1 MKKLFGTDGVRGV
14 AGEFLTS
21 EFSYK
26 LGKYIAD
33 YFIGGEGKKVFIA
46 SDTRESK
53 DMIKLSLAAAITSMG
68 LDIYD
73 LNVTSTPEASYIISK
88 NDSLFG
94 IVVSASHNPYEYNG
108 IKVFNKD
115 GYKLADEVEE
125 AIETNML
132 NDKELKKP
140 ERFGNYIT
148 DEIDKTEYISYL
160 RSLMMDYSGLKIVC
174 DMSNGANYVT
184 AKEVLNESGAE
195 MIYIH
200 DEPNGRNINKNCGST
215 HLESLVETVKNNK
228 ADIGIAFDGDADR
241 LLVVDNEGKIM
252 DGDHILAALATYLKK
267 HDKLKKN
274 KLVATIMSN
283 IGLKKYLDTI
293 GVELD
298 VTSVGDRY
306 VLAELIKDDLSL
318 GGEQSGH
325 IILKDYQNTGD
336 GILSAIFLIN
346 AMTELKKT
354 AAELNGLMKTYPQ
367 VLLNAK
373 VTNEIKNKVLDIK
386 SVKNAID
393 DLTKNNPD
401 MRVVIRPSGT
411 EPLLR
416 VMLEGED
423 EDELKRL
430 AKDLVDLIERETK

>member
-1 MKKLFGTDGVRGV
+1 
-14 AGEFLTS
+14 
-21 EFSYK
+21 
-26 LGKYIAD
+26 
-33 YFIGGEGKKVFIA
+33 
-46 SDTRESK
+46 
-53 DMIKLSLAAAITSMG
+53 
-68 LDIYD
+68 
-73 LNVTSTPEASYIISK
+73 
-88 NDSLFG
+88 
-94 IVVSASHNPYEYNG
+94 
-108 IKVFNKD
+108 
-115 GYKLADEVEE
+115 
-125 AIETNML
+125 
-132 NDKELKKP
+132 
-140 ERFGNYIT
+140 
-148 DEIDKTEYISYL
+148 
-160 RSLMMDYSGLKIVC
+160 
-174 DMSNGANYVT
+174 
-184 AKEVLNESGAE
+184 
-195 MIYIH
+195 
-200 DEPNGRNINKNCGST
+200 
-215 HLESLVETVKNNK
+215 
-228 ADIGIAFDGDADR
+228 
-241 LLVVDNEGKIM
+241 
-252 DGDHILAALATYLKK
+252 
-267 HDKLKKN
+267 
-274 KLVATIMSN
+274 MSN

-306 VLAELIKDDLSL
+306 VLAELIKDDLSI

-336 GILSAIFLIN
+336 GLLSAIFLIN
-346 AMTELKKT
+346 AMVELKKT

-373 VTNEIKNKVLDIK
+373 VTNEIKNKVLEIE